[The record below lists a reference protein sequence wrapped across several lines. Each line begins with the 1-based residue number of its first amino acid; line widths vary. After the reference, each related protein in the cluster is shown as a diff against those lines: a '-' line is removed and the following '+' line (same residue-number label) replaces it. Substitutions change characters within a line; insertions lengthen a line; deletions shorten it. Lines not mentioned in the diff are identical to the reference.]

1 MASNEFHGL
10 AGSKLAMARR
20 QLGGLGYDGMSRADG
35 ELTSRASN
43 EGSRRLHNYG
53 EGPIPVACLEQ
64 CLNSVLYVKVL
75 VCAFNQEKALVGA
88 FSVVGKS
95 LRTFV

>member
-1 MASNEFHGL
+1 M

-43 EGSRRLHNYG
+43 EGSRRLQDYG
-53 EGPIPVACLEQ
+53 GGPIPVACLAQ
-64 CLNSVLYVKVL
+64 CLNSVLNVK
-75 VCAFNQEKALVGA
+75 
-88 FSVVGKS
+88 VVGKS
-95 LRTFV
+95 SRTFV